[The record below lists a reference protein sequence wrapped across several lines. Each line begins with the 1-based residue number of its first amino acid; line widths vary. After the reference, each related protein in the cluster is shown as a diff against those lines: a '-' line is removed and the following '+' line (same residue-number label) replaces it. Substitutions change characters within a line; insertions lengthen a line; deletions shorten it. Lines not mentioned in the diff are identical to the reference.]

1 MSSRRGWRS
10 ASMRG
15 VRVHPRLSAT
25 CLGLALTL
33 GSLWWSAA
41 STYVVLHDDARL
53 VGALSRTLDQ
63 PAVRAQLGEWT
74 GTAFAQA
81 SRLAGDR
88 KQTKTA
94 DRAVRRL
101 QAAITSTAPLEPLVT
116 VVTGVVVGTRDA
128 AVAQLDARAVPKTVV
143 RADVT
148 PLLTLAGVT
157 VDTKTAAAMG
167 LTLEKKR
174 LTLPLLTGEQLDLL
188 QHRYDVLLLIRR
200 WAGWVALALLAVS
213 VATSRRPLRT
223 LAVASGLVALI
234 AVVLPHLL
242 AYGQGWAG
250 RTDLGGLVVPVLAAA
265 AARVG
270 VLSGPVALVAG
281 LLAVVL
287 GAGQILLSRRRRART
302 VAES

>member
-1 MSSRRGWRS
+1 
-10 ASMRG
+10 

-53 VGALSRTLDQ
+53 VGALGRTLDQ

-88 KQTKTA
+88 KQTAAA
-94 DRAVRRL
+94 DQAVRRV

-128 AVAQLDARAVPKTVV
+128 AVAQLDARTVPKTVV

-148 PLLTLAGVT
+148 PMLTLAGVA
-157 VDTKTAAAMG
+157 VDKKTATVMG

-174 LTLPLLTGEQLDLL
+174 LTLPLLTGGQLDLL
-188 QHRYDVLLLIRR
+188 QHRYDVLLLLRR

-213 VATSRRPLRT
+213 VATSRLPLRT
-223 LAVASGLVALI
+223 LAVAAGLVAVI
-234 AVVLPHLL
+234 ALVLPRLL
-242 AYGQGWAG
+242 ASAQGRVA
-250 RTDLGGLVVPVLAAA
+250 DSELGGLVAPLLAAG
-265 AARVG
+265 AARVAVVG
-270 VLSGPVALVAG
+270 VPVAVVAG

-287 GAGQILLSRRRRART
+287 GALQVLLLRRRSGRGKAIE
-302 VAES
+302 AES